1 MKSKYY
7 ILTQIAIPFITDYFR
22 LFNNFDKD
30 QNGFIDVSEL
40 ERVLQYFGFNPT
52 KKELE
57 DYMNDL
63 DKNST
68 YLTNT
73 VFYMYTFEHALS
85 QNFQEKNRFKYI
97 LELFIAFVTSIKFKC
112 IFVRSFK
119 LMHQNRIHLKRVFI
133 PANYITLLS
142 KILNL
147 LFKLKM

>member
-85 QNFQEKNRFKYI
+85 QNFQEKK
-97 LELFIAFVTSIKFKC
+97 
-112 IFVRSFK
+112 
-119 LMHQNRIHLKRVFI
+119 
-133 PANYITLLS
+133 
-142 KILNL
+142 
-147 LFKLKM
+147 